1 MSRISSRT
9 TRQSLQGLAGLTPTQ
24 LQALLERGRV
34 DTRLCRVMPVNIC
47 RTMPDM
53 SPCRIVQV
61 GPDPG
66 GEGPHCRTMPG
77 VSPCRV
83 MPVNGR
89 RTMPGEAGNCRVMPT
104 AGTCRV
110 MPIASE
116 PGEAGHCRVMPGAA
130 GNCRVMHFDPDRGT
144 GGGCRVLPAAD

>member
-1 MSRISSRT
+1 VARISSRT

-24 LQALLERGRV
+24 LQSLLERGRV
-34 DTRLCRVMPVNIC
+34 DTRLCRVLPVNI
-47 RTMPDM
+47 
-53 SPCRIVQV
+53 
-61 GPDPG
+61 
-66 GEGPHCRTMPG
+66 CRTMPG

-83 MPVNGR
+83 VQVGE
-89 RTMPGEAGNCRVMPT
+89 PGDTGTLCRVMPESGHCRTMPT

-116 PGEAGHCRVMPGAA
+116 PGAAGHCRVMPGEAGNCRVMPGDA